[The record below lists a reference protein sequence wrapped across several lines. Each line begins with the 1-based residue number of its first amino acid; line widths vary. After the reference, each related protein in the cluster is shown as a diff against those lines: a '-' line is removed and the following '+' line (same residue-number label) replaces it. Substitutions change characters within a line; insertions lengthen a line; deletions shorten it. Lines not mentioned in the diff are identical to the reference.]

1 METHYGRCAG
11 YEGKKGPHSTKE
23 KGVNSQGRLKAKK
36 VGIERVW
43 REKSTGRYTWY
54 GSSEMPYVGT
64 ILVIIIEN
72 QKYELIYDQSI
83 NIFHGKQ

>member
-1 METHYGRCAG
+1 MRLYTTPSNTD
-11 YEGKKGPHSTKE
+11 KKMLKRNTNE

-36 VGIERVW
+36 VGMERVW
-43 REKSTGRYTWY
+43 RERSTGWYTGY

-64 ILVIIIEN
+64 IVVIIIEN

>member
-1 METHYGRCAG
+1 
-11 YEGKKGPHSTKE
+11 
-23 KGVNSQGRLKAKK
+23 
-36 VGIERVW
+36 
-43 REKSTGRYTWY
+43 
-54 GSSEMPYVGT
+54 MPYVGT